1 MLDEGN
7 AKNLHSD
14 LTFEEVT
21 KAVNQLSSGCASGI
35 DGIPAEFYKTFWG
48 IIGKDFFKVL
58 QESYK
63 TKVPLQGLELHPKT
77 LGECLQRERL

>member
-7 AKNLHSD
+7 AKNLDSD

-21 KAVNQLSSGCASGI
+21 NAVNQLSSGRASGI

-48 IIGKDFFKVL
+48 LIGKYFLKVL

-63 TKVPLQGLELHPKT
+63 AKILPKS
-77 LGECLQRERL
+77 CQ

>member
-7 AKNLHSD
+7 GKNLDSD
-14 LTFEEVT
+14 LTFEKVT
-21 KAVNQLSSGCASGI
+21 KAVNQLSSGRASGI

-63 TKVPLQGLELHPKT
+63 TKVPLRELELHPKT
-77 LGECLQRERL
+77 LGERLQRDRL

>member
-7 AKNLHSD
+7 TKNLDSD

-21 KAVNQLSSGCASGI
+21 NAVNQLSSGRVPGI

-48 IIGKDFFKVL
+48 IIVIFFGLFYRKVIK
-58 QESYK
+58 QRFYQ
-63 TKVPLQGLELHPKT
+63 KVVNEQCSL
-77 LGECLQRERL
+77 

>member
-7 AKNLHSD
+7 AKNLDSD

-21 KAVNQLSSGCASGI
+21 NVVNQLSSGRAPGI

-48 IIGKDFFKVL
+48 IIGKDFLKFYKKVIR
-58 QESYK
+58 
-63 TKVPLQGLELHPKT
+63 
-77 LGECLQRERL
+77 QRF